1 MDSHFNWAFVI
12 KHALNLGLLM
22 ALIIYL
28 IRKPFLSFL
37 KNRKERLRSEVD
49 RAAAAAEQAE
59 MTLEEYSA
67 KLDAVASEI
76 AALQE
81 NIKKQG
87 ENERDEL
94 VSAAEKSCEMIKK
107 EVEDTIRL
115 ETTKAVSEI
124 QSEVVDSAL
133 GLAEKMIKERVDTDF
148 TTDSV
153 DDFVKMI
160 EEGNGNSCNTE
171 RSCLGACGFRG
182 GSKRTFGRKS
192 QYGEFL

>member
-12 KHALNLGLLM
+12 KYAINLGLLI

-49 RAAAAAEQAE
+49 RAAAAAEQAQI
-59 MTLEEYSA
+59 TLKEYSA

-81 NIKKQG
+81 NIRKQG
-87 ENERDEL
+87 ENERDDL

-133 GLAEKMIKERVDTDF
+133 ALAEKMIKERVDSDF

-160 EEGNGNSCNTE
+160 EEGKWQQL
-171 RSCLGACGFRG
+171 RH
-182 GSKRTFGRKS
+182 
-192 QYGEFL
+192 

>member
-49 RAAAAAEQAE
+49 RAAAAAEQAK

-81 NIKKQG
+81 NIRKQG

-133 GLAEKMIKERVDTDF
+133 ALAEKMIKERVDTDF

-160 EEGNGNSCNTE
+160 EEGKWQQL
-171 RSCLGACGFRG
+171 RH
-182 GSKRTFGRKS
+182 
-192 QYGEFL
+192 

>member
-12 KHALNLGLLM
+12 KYAVNLGLLI

-49 RAAAAAEQAE
+49 RAAAAAEQAKI
-59 MTLEEYSA
+59 TLEEYSA

-76 AALQE
+76 ATLQE
-81 NIKKQG
+81 NIRKQG

-124 QSEVVDSAL
+124 QSEVVDSAVA
-133 GLAEKMIKERVDTDF
+133 LAERMIKERVDTDF

-160 EEGNGNSCNTE
+160 EEGKWQQL
-171 RSCLGACGFRG
+171 RH
-182 GSKRTFGRKS
+182 
-192 QYGEFL
+192 

>member
-1 MDSHFNWAFVI
+1 
-12 KHALNLGLLM
+12 M
-22 ALIIYL
+22 ALLIYL

-59 MTLEEYSA
+59 ITLEKYSA

-81 NIKKQG
+81 NIRKQG

-133 GLAEKMIKERVDTDF
+133 ALAEKMIKERVDTDF

-160 EEGNGNSCNTE
+160 EEGKWQQL
-171 RSCLGACGFRG
+171 RH
-182 GSKRTFGRKS
+182 
-192 QYGEFL
+192 

>member
-12 KHALNLGLLM
+12 KYAVNLGLLI

-49 RAAAAAEQAE
+49 RAAAAAEQAKI
-59 MTLEEYSA
+59 TLEEYSA

-76 AALQE
+76 ATLQE
-81 NIKKQG
+81 NIRKQG

-124 QSEVVDSAL
+124 QSEVVDSAVV
-133 GLAEKMIKERVDTDF
+133 LAERMIKERVDTDF
-148 TTDSV
+148 TADSV

-160 EEGNGNSCNTE
+160 EEGKWQQL
-171 RSCLGACGFRG
+171 RH
-182 GSKRTFGRKS
+182 
-192 QYGEFL
+192 

>member
-1 MDSHFNWAFVI
+1 M
-12 KHALNLGLLM
+12 GLLI

-49 RAAAAAEQAE
+49 RAAAAAEQAK

-133 GLAEKMIKERVDTDF
+133 ALAEKMIKEQVDADF

-160 EEGNGNSCNTE
+160 EEGKWQQL
-171 RSCLGACGFRG
+171 RH
-182 GSKRTFGRKS
+182 
-192 QYGEFL
+192 

>member
-12 KHALNLGLLM
+12 KYAVNLGLLL
-22 ALIIYL
+22 ALLIYL

-49 RAAAAAEQAE
+49 RAAAAAEQAK
-59 MTLEEYSA
+59 MTLEQYSA

-76 AALQE
+76 ASLQE
-81 NIKKQG
+81 NIRKQG

-124 QSEVVDSAL
+124 QSEVVSSAL
-133 GLAEKMIKERVDTDF
+133 ALAEEMIKERVDADF

-160 EEGNGNSCNTE
+160 EEGKWQQL
-171 RSCLGACGFRG
+171 RH
-182 GSKRTFGRKS
+182 
-192 QYGEFL
+192 

>member
-1 MDSHFNWAFVI
+1 MDSHFDWVFVI
-12 KHALNLGLLM
+12 KYAVNLGLLL

-28 IRKPFLSFL
+28 IKKPFLSFL

-49 RAAAAAEQAE
+49 RAAKAAEQAK

-67 KLDAVASEI
+67 KLDAVSSEI

-81 NIKKQG
+81 NIRKQG
-87 ENERDEL
+87 ENERGEL

-107 EVEDTIRL
+107 EVEDTVRL

-133 GLAEKMIKERVDTDF
+133 ALAEKMIRERVDADF

-160 EEGNGNSCNTE
+160 EEGKWQQL
-171 RSCLGACGFRG
+171 RH
-182 GSKRTFGRKS
+182 
-192 QYGEFL
+192 

>member
-1 MDSHFNWAFVI
+1 LDSHFNWAFVI
-12 KHALNLGLLM
+12 KHAVNLGLLM
-22 ALIIYL
+22 ALLIYL

-37 KNRKERLRSEVD
+37 KNRKERLRGEVE
-49 RAAAAAEQAE
+49 RAAAAAEQAKV
-59 MTLEEYSA
+59 TLEEYSA
-67 KLDAVASEI
+67 KLDAVASEV

-81 NIKKQG
+81 NIKRQG
-87 ENERDEL
+87 ETERDEL

-133 GLAEKMIKERVDTDF
+133 VLAEKMIRERVDADF

-153 DDFVKMI
+153 DDFIKMI
-160 EEGNGNSCNTE
+160 EEGKWQQL
-171 RSCLGACGFRG
+171 RH
-182 GSKRTFGRKS
+182 
-192 QYGEFL
+192 

>member
-12 KHALNLGLLM
+12 KHAVNLGLLM
-22 ALIIYL
+22 GLLIYL

-49 RAAAAAEQAE
+49 RAAAAAEQAKV
-59 MTLEEYSA
+59 TLEEYSA

-76 AALQE
+76 ATLQE
-81 NIKKQG
+81 NIKNQG
-87 ENERDEL
+87 ETERDEL

-133 GLAEKMIKERVDTDF
+133 VLAEKMIRERVDADF

-160 EEGNGNSCNTE
+160 EEGKWQQL
-171 RSCLGACGFRG
+171 RH
-182 GSKRTFGRKS
+182 
-192 QYGEFL
+192 

>member
-1 MDSHFNWAFVI
+1 MDSHFDWVFVI
-12 KHALNLGLLM
+12 KYAVNLGLLL

-28 IRKPFLSFL
+28 VRKPFLAFL

-49 RAAAAAEQAE
+49 RAAAAAEQAK

-76 AALQE
+76 ASLSE
-81 NIKKQG
+81 NIRKQG
-87 ENERDEL
+87 ETERDEL

-133 GLAEKMIKERVDTDF
+133 ALAEKRIRERVDADF
-148 TTDSV
+148 TAGSV

-160 EEGNGNSCNTE
+160 EEGKWQQL
-171 RSCLGACGFRG
+171 RH
-182 GSKRTFGRKS
+182 
-192 QYGEFL
+192 

>member
-1 MDSHFNWAFVI
+1 MDSHFDWVFVI
-12 KHALNLGLLM
+12 KYAVNLGLLL

-28 IRKPFLSFL
+28 VRKPFLAFL

-49 RAAAAAEQAE
+49 RAATAAEQAK

-76 AALQE
+76 ASLSE
-81 NIKKQG
+81 NIRKQG
-87 ENERDEL
+87 ETERDEL

-133 GLAEKMIKERVDTDF
+133 ALAEKRIRERVDADF
-148 TTDSV
+148 TAGSV

-160 EEGNGNSCNTE
+160 EEG
-171 RSCLGACGFRG
+171 RWQQLRH
-182 GSKRTFGRKS
+182 
-192 QYGEFL
+192 

>member
-12 KHALNLGLLM
+12 KYAINLGLLI

-49 RAAAAAEQAE
+49 RAAAAAEQAR

-133 GLAEKMIKERVDTDF
+133 ALAEKMIKEQVDADF

-160 EEGNGNSCNTE
+160 EEGKWQQL
-171 RSCLGACGFRG
+171 RH
-182 GSKRTFGRKS
+182 
-192 QYGEFL
+192 

>member
-1 MDSHFNWAFVI
+1 MFVI
-12 KHALNLGLLM
+12 KYAVNLGLLL

-28 IRKPFLSFL
+28 IKKPFLSFL

-49 RAAAAAEQAE
+49 RAAKAAEQAK

-67 KLDAVASEI
+67 KLDAVSSEI

-81 NIKKQG
+81 NIRKQG
-87 ENERDEL
+87 ENERGEL

-107 EVEDTIRL
+107 EVEDTVRL

-133 GLAEKMIKERVDTDF
+133 ALAEKMIRERVDADF

-160 EEGNGNSCNTE
+160 EEGKWQQL
-171 RSCLGACGFRG
+171 RH
-182 GSKRTFGRKS
+182 
-192 QYGEFL
+192 

>member
-12 KHALNLGLLM
+12 KYAVNLGLLI

-49 RAAAAAEQAE
+49 RAAAAAEQAKI
-59 MTLEEYSA
+59 TLEEYSA

-76 AALQE
+76 ATLQE

-115 ETTKAVSEI
+115 ETTKAVSKI
-124 QSEVVDSAL
+124 QSEVVDSAVA
-133 GLAEKMIKERVDTDF
+133 LAERMIKERVDTDF

-160 EEGNGNSCNTE
+160 EEGKWQQL
-171 RSCLGACGFRG
+171 RH
-182 GSKRTFGRKS
+182 
-192 QYGEFL
+192 

>member
-1 MDSHFNWAFVI
+1 MDSHFDWAFVVKYAI
-12 KHALNLGLLM
+12 NLGLLI

-49 RAAAAAEQAE
+49 RAAAAAEQAQI
-59 MTLEEYSA
+59 TLKEYSA

-81 NIKKQG
+81 NIRKQG
-87 ENERDEL
+87 ENERNDL

-133 GLAEKMIKERVDTDF
+133 ALAEKMIKERVDSDF

-160 EEGNGNSCNTE
+160 EEGKWQQL
-171 RSCLGACGFRG
+171 RH
-182 GSKRTFGRKS
+182 
-192 QYGEFL
+192 

>member
-1 MDSHFNWAFVI
+1 MDSHFDWAFVI
-12 KHALNLGLLM
+12 KYAINLGLLM
-22 ALIIYL
+22 ALLIYL
-28 IRKPFLSFL
+28 VRKPLLSFL

-49 RAAAAAEQAE
+49 RAATAAEQAK

-67 KLDAVASEI
+67 KLDAVSSEI

-81 NIKKQG
+81 NIRKQG

-94 VSAAEKSCEMIKK
+94 VFSAEKSCEMIKK

-133 GLAEKMIKERVDTDF
+133 ALAEKMIKERVDADF

-160 EEGNGNSCNTE
+160 EEGKWQQL
-171 RSCLGACGFRG
+171 RH
-182 GSKRTFGRKS
+182 
-192 QYGEFL
+192 

>member
-49 RAAAAAEQAE
+49 RAAAAAEQAQ

-81 NIKKQG
+81 NIRKQG

-133 GLAEKMIKERVDTDF
+133 ALAEKMIKERVDTDF

-160 EEGNGNSCNTE
+160 EEGKWQQL
-171 RSCLGACGFRG
+171 RH
-182 GSKRTFGRKS
+182 
-192 QYGEFL
+192 

>member
-12 KHALNLGLLM
+12 KYAINLGLLI

-28 IRKPFLSFL
+28 IRKPFLAFL

-49 RAAAAAEQAE
+49 RAAAAAEQAK

-67 KLDAVASEI
+67 KLDEVASEI

-81 NIKKQG
+81 NIRRQG

-94 VSAAEKSCEMIKK
+94 VSAAEKSSEMIKK

-133 GLAEKMIKERVDTDF
+133 ALAEKMIKERVDADF

-160 EEGNGNSCNTE
+160 EEGKWQQL
-171 RSCLGACGFRG
+171 RH
-182 GSKRTFGRKS
+182 
-192 QYGEFL
+192 

>member
-12 KHALNLGLLM
+12 KYAVNLGLLI
-22 ALIIYL
+22 ALLIYL

-49 RAAAAAEQAE
+49 RAAEAAGQAKI
-59 MTLEEYSA
+59 TLEEYSA
-67 KLDAVASEI
+67 KLDTVASEI

-81 NIKKQG
+81 NIRKQG

-94 VSAAEKSCEMIKK
+94 VFAAEKSCEMIKK

-124 QSEVVDSAL
+124 QSEVVNSAL
-133 GLAEKMIKERVDTDF
+133 ALAEEMIKERVDEDF

-153 DDFVKMI
+153 DDFIKMI
-160 EEGNGNSCNTE
+160 EEGKWQQL
-171 RSCLGACGFRG
+171 RH
-182 GSKRTFGRKS
+182 
-192 QYGEFL
+192 

>member
-12 KHALNLGLLM
+12 KHAVNLGLLM

-49 RAAAAAEQAE
+49 RAAAAAEQAKV
-59 MTLEEYSA
+59 TLEEYSA
-67 KLDAVASEI
+67 KLDAVASEV
-76 AALQE
+76 AVLQE
-81 NIKKQG
+81 NIRKQG
-87 ENERDEL
+87 ETERDEL

-133 GLAEKMIKERVDTDF
+133 VLAEKMIRERVDADF

-153 DDFVKMI
+153 DDFIKMI
-160 EEGNGNSCNTE
+160 EEGKWQQL
-171 RSCLGACGFRG
+171 RH
-182 GSKRTFGRKS
+182 
-192 QYGEFL
+192 

>member
-12 KHALNLGLLM
+12 KHAVNLGLLI
-22 ALIIYL
+22 ALLIYL

-49 RAAAAAEQAE
+49 RAAEAAEQAKI
-59 MTLEEYSA
+59 TLEEYSA

-76 AALQE
+76 ATLQE
-81 NIKKQG
+81 NIRKQG
-87 ENERDEL
+87 ENEKDDL

-124 QSEVVDSAL
+124 QSEVVNSAL
-133 GLAEKMIKERVDTDF
+133 ALAEKMIKERVDADF

-160 EEGNGNSCNTE
+160 EEGKWQQL
-171 RSCLGACGFRG
+171 RH
-182 GSKRTFGRKS
+182 
-192 QYGEFL
+192 

>member
-1 MDSHFNWAFVI
+1 LDSHFDWAFVI
-12 KHALNLGLLM
+12 KYAINLGLLI

-49 RAAAAAEQAE
+49 RAAAAAEQAQI
-59 MTLEEYSA
+59 TLKEYSA

-76 AALQE
+76 EVLQE
-81 NIKKQG
+81 NIRKQG

-133 GLAEKMIKERVDTDF
+133 ALAEKMIKERVDSDF

-160 EEGNGNSCNTE
+160 EEGKWQQL
-171 RSCLGACGFRG
+171 RH
-182 GSKRTFGRKS
+182 
-192 QYGEFL
+192 

>member
-12 KHALNLGLLM
+12 KHALNLGLLV

-81 NIKKQG
+81 NIRKQG

-133 GLAEKMIKERVDTDF
+133 ALAEKMIKERVDTGF

-160 EEGNGNSCNTE
+160 EEGKWQQ
-171 RSCLGACGFRG
+171 LGH
-182 GSKRTFGRKS
+182 
-192 QYGEFL
+192 

>member
-1 MDSHFNWAFVI
+1 MDSHFDWVFVI
-12 KHALNLGLLM
+12 KYAVNLGLLL

-28 IRKPFLSFL
+28 VRKPFLAFL

-49 RAAAAAEQAE
+49 RAAAAAEQAKA
-59 MTLEEYSA
+59 TLEEYSA

-76 AALQE
+76 AALSE
-81 NIKKQG
+81 NIRKQG
-87 ENERDEL
+87 ETERDEL

-124 QSEVVDSAL
+124 QSEVVDAAL
-133 GLAEKMIKERVDTDF
+133 ELAEKRIRERVDEDF
-148 TTDSV
+148 AAGSV

-160 EEGNGNSCNTE
+160 EEGKWQQL
-171 RSCLGACGFRG
+171 RH
-182 GSKRTFGRKS
+182 
-192 QYGEFL
+192 

>member
-12 KHALNLGLLM
+12 KYAVNLGLLI

-49 RAAAAAEQAE
+49 RAAEAAEQAKI
-59 MTLEEYSA
+59 TLEEYSA

-81 NIKKQG
+81 NIRKQG
-87 ENERDEL
+87 ENERDDL

-107 EVEDTIRL
+107 EVEDTVRL

-133 GLAEKMIKERVDTDF
+133 ALAEKMIKERVDTDF
-148 TTDSV
+148 TADSV

-160 EEGNGNSCNTE
+160 EEGKWQQL
-171 RSCLGACGFRG
+171 RH
-182 GSKRTFGRKS
+182 
-192 QYGEFL
+192 

>member
-1 MDSHFNWAFVI
+1 MDSHFDWVFVI
-12 KHALNLGLLM
+12 KYAVNLGLLL

-28 IRKPFLSFL
+28 VRKPFLAFL

-49 RAAAAAEQAE
+49 RAATAAEQAK

-76 AALQE
+76 ASLSE
-81 NIKKQG
+81 NIRKQG
-87 ENERDEL
+87 ETERDEL
-94 VSAAEKSCEMIKK
+94 VSAAGKSCEMIKK

-133 GLAEKMIKERVDTDF
+133 ALAEKRIRERVDADF
-148 TTDSV
+148 TAGSV

-160 EEGNGNSCNTE
+160 EEGKWQQL
-171 RSCLGACGFRG
+171 RH
-182 GSKRTFGRKS
+182 
-192 QYGEFL
+192 

>member
-1 MDSHFNWAFVI
+1 MFVV
-12 KHALNLGLLM
+12 KYAVNLALLLG
-22 ALIIYL
+22 LIIYL

-49 RAAAAAEQAE
+49 RAAAAAEQAK

-81 NIKKQG
+81 NIRKQG

-94 VSAAEKSCEMIKK
+94 VSAAGKSCEMIKK

-115 ETTKAVSEI
+115 ETTRAVSEI
-124 QSEVVDSAL
+124 RSEVVDSAL
-133 GLAEKMIKERVDTDF
+133 ALAEKMIKERVDVDF
-148 TTDSV
+148 TADSI
-153 DDFVKMI
+153 DDFVEMI
-160 EEGNGNSCNTE
+160 EEGKWQQL
-171 RSCLGACGFRG
+171 RH
-182 GSKRTFGRKS
+182 
-192 QYGEFL
+192 

>member
-12 KHALNLGLLM
+12 KHAVNLGLLM
-22 ALIIYL
+22 GLLIYL
-28 IRKPFLSFL
+28 VRKPFLSFL

-49 RAAAAAEQAE
+49 RAAAAAEQAKV
-59 MTLEEYSA
+59 TLEEYSA

-81 NIKKQG
+81 NIRKQG
-87 ENERDEL
+87 ETEKDEL

-107 EVEDTIRL
+107 EVEDTVRL

-133 GLAEKMIKERVDTDF
+133 VLAEKMIRERVDADF

-160 EEGNGNSCNTE
+160 EEGKWQQL
-171 RSCLGACGFRG
+171 RH
-182 GSKRTFGRKS
+182 
-192 QYGEFL
+192 

>member
-22 ALIIYL
+22 ALLIYL

-81 NIKKQG
+81 NIRKQG

-133 GLAEKMIKERVDTDF
+133 ALAEKMIKERVDTGF

-160 EEGNGNSCNTE
+160 EEGKWQQL
-171 RSCLGACGFRG
+171 RH
-182 GSKRTFGRKS
+182 
-192 QYGEFL
+192 

>member
-1 MDSHFNWAFVI
+1 MDSHFDWVFVV
-12 KHALNLGLLM
+12 KYAVNLGLLL

-28 IRKPFLSFL
+28 VRKPFLAFL

-49 RAAAAAEQAE
+49 RAAAAAEQAKT
-59 MTLEEYSA
+59 TLEEYSA

-76 AALQE
+76 TALSE
-81 NIKKQG
+81 NIRKQG
-87 ENERDEL
+87 ETERDEL

-133 GLAEKMIKERVDTDF
+133 ELAEKRIRERVDEDF
-148 TTDSV
+148 TAGSV

-160 EEGNGNSCNTE
+160 EEGKWQQL
-171 RSCLGACGFRG
+171 RH
-182 GSKRTFGRKS
+182 
-192 QYGEFL
+192 

>member
-1 MDSHFNWAFVI
+1 M
-12 KHALNLGLLM
+12 GLL
-22 ALIIYL
+22 IYL
-28 IRKPFLSFL
+28 VRKPFLSFL

-49 RAAAAAEQAE
+49 RAAAAAEQAKV
-59 MTLEEYSA
+59 TLEEYSA

-81 NIKKQG
+81 NIRKQG
-87 ENERDEL
+87 ETEKDEL

-107 EVEDTIRL
+107 EVEDTVRL

-133 GLAEKMIKERVDTDF
+133 VLAEKMIRERVDADF

-160 EEGNGNSCNTE
+160 EEGKWQQL
-171 RSCLGACGFRG
+171 RH
-182 GSKRTFGRKS
+182 
-192 QYGEFL
+192 

>member
-12 KHALNLGLLM
+12 KYAVNLGLLI
-22 ALIIYL
+22 ALLIYL
-28 IRKPFLSFL
+28 LRKPFLSFL

-49 RAAAAAEQAE
+49 RAAEAAEQAKI
-59 MTLEEYSA
+59 TLEEYSA

-76 AALQE
+76 ATLQE
-81 NIKKQG
+81 NIRKQG
-87 ENERDEL
+87 ENEKDEL

-133 GLAEKMIKERVDTDF
+133 ALAEKMIKERVDTDF

-160 EEGNGNSCNTE
+160 EEGKWQQL
-171 RSCLGACGFRG
+171 RH
-182 GSKRTFGRKS
+182 
-192 QYGEFL
+192 

>member
-59 MTLEEYSA
+59 ITLEEYSA

-81 NIKKQG
+81 NIRKQG

-133 GLAEKMIKERVDTDF
+133 ALAEKMIKERVDTDF

-153 DDFVKMI
+153 ADFVKMI
-160 EEGNGNSCNTE
+160 EEGKWQQL
-171 RSCLGACGFRG
+171 RH
-182 GSKRTFGRKS
+182 
-192 QYGEFL
+192 

>member
-1 MDSHFNWAFVI
+1 MFVI
-12 KHALNLGLLM
+12 KHAVNLGLLM
-22 ALIIYL
+22 ALLIYL

-49 RAAAAAEQAE
+49 RAAAAAEQAKI
-59 MTLEEYSA
+59 TLEEYSA
-67 KLDAVASEI
+67 KLDAVSSEI

-133 GLAEKMIKERVDTDF
+133 ALAEKMIKERVDADF

-160 EEGNGNSCNTE
+160 EEGKWQQL
-171 RSCLGACGFRG
+171 RH
-182 GSKRTFGRKS
+182 
-192 QYGEFL
+192 

>member
-1 MDSHFNWAFVI
+1 M
-12 KHALNLGLLM
+12 GLLI
-22 ALIIYL
+22 ALLIYL

-49 RAAAAAEQAE
+49 RAAEAAEQAKI
-59 MTLEEYSA
+59 TLEEYSA

-81 NIKKQG
+81 NIRNQG
-87 ENERDEL
+87 ENEKNDL

-107 EVEDTIRL
+107 EVEDTVRL

-133 GLAEKMIKERVDTDF
+133 ALAEKMIKERVDTDF

-160 EEGNGNSCNTE
+160 EEGKWQQL
-171 RSCLGACGFRG
+171 RH
-182 GSKRTFGRKS
+182 
-192 QYGEFL
+192 